1 MESEQVDREVVTQEP
16 AVASD
21 QPAVASDQPAVASD
35 QGTPQGGASQETV
48 RTESRQVT
56 APGPGASEMGRRIVV
71 LLFGLVQ
78 LVIAAR
84 IVLLL
89 LDARETNGI
98 VSWILNVSQFFVA
111 PFDGILKTDY
121 LHAAGSVLDITAI
134 VALVGITILEFIVI
148 WALGIFRREPA

>member
-21 QPAVASDQPAVASD
+21 QGAVASDE
-35 QGTPQGGASQETV
+35 GTPQGGARQQTV
-48 RTESRQVT
+48 RTDSRQVN
-56 APGPGASEMGRRIVV
+56 ASGPGASEMGRRIVV

-89 LDARETNGI
+89 LDARQTTGI
-98 VSWILNVSQFFVA
+98 VSWILNVSQVFVA

-121 LHAAGSVLDITAI
+121 LHAAGSTLDITAI
-134 VALVGITILEFIVI
+134 VALVGITILELIVI
-148 WALGIFRREPA
+148 WALGIFRRQPA

>member
-1 MESEQVDREVVTQEP
+1 MDSEQVDPEVVTQEP

-21 QPAVASDQPAVASD
+21 QPPVVGDQ
-35 QGTPQGGASQETV
+35 GASQVDTGQQTV

-56 APGPGASEMGRRIVV
+56 AAGPGASEMGRRIVV

-78 LVIAAR
+78 LVIGIR

-98 VSWILNVSQFFVA
+98 VFWILNVSQFFVA

-121 LHAAGSVLDITAI
+121 LHAAGSVLDVTAI

>member
-21 QPAVASDQPAVASD
+21 QGTVASNQE
-35 QGTPQGGASQETV
+35 TPQVGAAQQTV

-56 APGPGASEMGRRIVV
+56 ASGPGPSEMGRRIVV
-71 LLFGLVQ
+71 LLFGLIQ

-89 LDARETNGI
+89 LDARQTNGI
-98 VSWILNVSQFFVA
+98 VSWILNVSQVFVA

-121 LHAAGSVLDITAI
+121 LHAAGSTLDITAI
-134 VALVGITILEFIVI
+134 VALVGVTIVELIVI